1 MLTYVRWDSVTPG
14 FGKELFESDIDRIM
28 ENVECAMDRFP
39 CLQTADIQSVVSGP
53 ITYTPDILPMVGP
66 VPEVKNYWCALG
78 FGYGV
83 IHAGIK

>member
-66 VPEVKNYWCALG
+66 VPEMENYWCALG

-83 IHAGIK
+83 THAGIN